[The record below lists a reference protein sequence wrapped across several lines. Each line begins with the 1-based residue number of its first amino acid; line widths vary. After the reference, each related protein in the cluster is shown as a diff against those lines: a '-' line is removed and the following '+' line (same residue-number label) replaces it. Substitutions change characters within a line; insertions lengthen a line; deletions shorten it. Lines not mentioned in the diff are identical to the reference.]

1 MHPYIYIY
9 ISTMAICRSDSQNG
23 SHGPRRGQVLDAEE
37 DWRLRDFVEEVKVQK
52 ISKWFVNLKCAFSKI
67 CLKAILNIQ

>member
-1 MHPYIYIY
+1 
-9 ISTMAICRSDSQNG
+9 MAICRSDSQNA

-52 ISKWFVNLKCAFSKI
+52 ISKWFVDFLKCAFSKI

>member
-1 MHPYIYIY
+1 MSICIHIYIY
-9 ISTMAICRSDSQNG
+9 ISTMAICRSDSQNA

-52 ISKWFVNLKCAFSKI
+52 ISK
-67 CLKAILNIQ
+67 